1 VQNYHCNLST
11 VRFPSKAWLI
21 KRRKLN
27 LTKKDLQNQLI
38 LEAVDEI
45 AGSGMR

>member
-1 VQNYHCNLST
+1 MADKTQETESD
-11 VRFPSKAWLI
+11 
-21 KRRKLN
+21 
-27 LTKKDLQNQLI
+27 KKDLQNQLI